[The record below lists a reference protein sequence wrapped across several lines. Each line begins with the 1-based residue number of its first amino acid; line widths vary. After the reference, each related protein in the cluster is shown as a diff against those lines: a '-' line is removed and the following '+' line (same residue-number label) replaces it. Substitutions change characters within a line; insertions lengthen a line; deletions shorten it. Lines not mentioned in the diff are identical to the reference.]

1 MVSRRDLN
9 DVFVGIIETRACCFA
24 HNPTL
29 QIVQEYYLVAMA
41 EGWLTD
47 RERFWVVR
55 FHRDER
61 SWQRDPRVFVDYGR
75 EMLAGEPALLKS
87 RRHLRRSDAV
97 ALWKALRSS
106 GWVQTSPGWGD
117 DAVA

>member
-1 MVSRRDLN
+1 
-9 DVFVGIIETRACCFA
+9 
-24 HNPTL
+24 
-29 QIVQEYYLVAMA
+29 MA

-47 RERFWVVR
+47 HERYWVAR

-75 EMLAGEPALLKS
+75 EMPAGEPPLLKS
-87 RRHLRRSDAV
+87 RRHLRQSDAI

-106 GWVQTSPGWGD
+106 GWVQTPPAWAD